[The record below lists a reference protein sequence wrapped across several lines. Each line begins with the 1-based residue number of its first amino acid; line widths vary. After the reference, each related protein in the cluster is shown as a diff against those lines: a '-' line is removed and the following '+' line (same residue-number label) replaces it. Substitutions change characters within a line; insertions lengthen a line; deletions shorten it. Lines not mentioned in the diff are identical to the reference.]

1 MAKTELLNSY
11 SSTNAAAVIQRIE
24 SAQAVQG
31 GYYTVFY
38 GQEGLRQHSKD
49 PSFNEKLKAEVLRT
63 YPEAKI
69 LAEVAPDGNRAIIV
83 YTQDDLKATVDKVA
97 EATGSKFKR
106 DEREIPFAE
115 RFELTKWRGHL
126 GNIGQVFIT
135 MSGMGWSASVAQKL
149 WGEKIPAKNKFKDP
163 DKVISSIA
171 SMSGNGLNSW
181 FGVQKKPDDVR
192 LEVTKAKINDF
203 ILSKSD
209 VHIDQVAD
217 STGRLTHY
225 TWREKPRDPGQKA
238 TVFFE
243 QNAGIMS
250 EVLKIFGKYSYFK
263 GGDKRGNDG
272 DRVHGAVSMA
282 AKFVTV
288 LGKDEDPYG
297 LEGKQDW
304 FNRLRQKSNLISGG
318 MEWVANI
325 SQFVGAMAEQAKPGK
340 PLERGETKIDA
351 KPSSPGWMLVDWN
364 NSYLMNW
371 RKWDILQLIGAVFFT
386 LSLTTKMMAPF
397 TEKKVNLDE
406 LNAHSAVGISA
417 VADKDRTKQTAE
429 VAAHMLEL
437 RAPSGLKLLPEVHK
451 QGLAKTFAGLADMLY
466 TRHEQDV
473 TKQPE
478 AAPAPTKE
486 VAAVAEAPVVE
497 LPSKVAATEM
507 RDKLKEARE
516 RGEGA
521 FAEKFGHSA
530 GVSPAAIPA

>member
-1 MAKTELLNSY
+1 MPKKMELLNSY
-11 SSTNAAAVIQRIE
+11 SNTNAIATLQRVE
-24 SAQAVQG
+24 SAPAAQG

-38 GQEGLRQHSKD
+38 GQEGPRQQSKT
-49 PSFNEKLKAEVLRT
+49 PEFTNKLKAEVLRIF
-63 YPEAKI
+63 PEAKI
-69 LAEVAPDGNRAIIV
+69 LAEVSPDGYRSLIV
-83 YTQDDLKATVDKVA
+83 YTPQDLEEVVA
-97 EATGSKFKR
+97 QITHTTGQKFTR
-106 DEREIPFAE
+106 DQREILFAE

-135 MSGMGWSASVAQKL
+135 LSGLGLNAKMAKTLFNEPV
-149 WGEKIPAKNKFKDP
+149 PTKNKFKDP

-171 SMSGNGLNSW
+171 SVMGNGLNSW
-181 FGVQKKPDDVR
+181 FGVQKKPDQER
-192 LEVTKAKINDF
+192 LEVVKSKLNDF
-203 ILSKSD
+203 ILSKGSAH
-209 VHIDQVAD
+209 VDQLAD

-225 TWREKPRDPGQKA
+225 TWREKPRDPNQKA

-263 GGDKRGNDG
+263 GGNKRGNDG

-297 LEGKQDW
+297 VEGKQDW
-304 FNRLRQKSNLISGG
+304 FNSLRQKSNLISGA

-325 SQFVGAMAEQAKPGK
+325 SQFVGAMAEQAKEGK
-340 PLERGETKIDA
+340 PIELHDGTTKNA
-351 KPSSPGWMLVDWN
+351 VKPSPGWMLVDWN
-364 NSYLMNW
+364 NSYLMHW
-371 RKWDILQLIGAVFFT
+371 KKWDFLQLIGALFFT

-406 LNAHSAVGISA
+406 LNAHSAVGLA
-417 VADKDRTKQTAE
+417 TADGHVQAQQTAE
-429 VAAHMLEL
+429 VATHMLEL
-437 RAPSGLKLLPEVHK
+437 RAPTGLKMLPEVHK

-466 TRHEQDV
+466 TRHEQDI
-473 TKQPE
+473 TKPP
-478 AAPAPTKE
+478 AAASIPAIVPE
-486 VAAVAEAPVVE
+486 VAQSKTAP
-497 LPSKVAATEM
+497 KVAVTEM

-521 FAEKFGHSA
+521 FAEKFGKHEGSA
-530 GVSPAAIPA
+530 LAVV